1 MAEAFLLGLK
11 RRMSA
16 LAPIHLHQIQRLLD
30 LYGDSA
36 VAAAIEHATSYHNF
50 SALALTRILQRQ
62 HPNVVPEPP
71 APYTN
76 ASPEILGA
84 LDDVEPTSPREYTLD
99 QLPAT
104 EETNDATQE

>member
-1 MAEAFLLGLK
+1 MT
-11 RRMSA
+11 A

-36 VAAAIEHATSYHNF
+36 VAAAIEHASSYHNF

-71 APYTN
+71 APYSN
-76 ASPEILGA
+76 ARPEILGA
-84 LDDVEPTSPREYTLD
+84 LDDVEPISSRQYTLD
-99 QLPAT
+99 EMPAPA
-104 EETNDATQE
+104 ETNDATQE